1 MTQRSALKAALFGGL
16 FALMTLASIIGP
28 WVWPLDPLA
37 QDIPSRL
44 SPPSAAHPLG
54 TDAFGRDTL
63 ARVLTGGRWS
73 LLGAALVCVAVTSL
87 GFAIGCLSAF
97 GPRWLDLALS
107 RIGEAF
113 LAIPGVL
120 SALALTALLRPSF
133 TGLVIALIVSGWAWY
148 ARMYRAL
155 IQQQATA
162 GYVEG
167 ALALGASR
175 LQIVVVHVIP
185 NIVGPALII
194 ATINLGSVILNLSTL
209 SFIGMGV
216 QTPTP
221 EWGAL
226 VNESRSHFQRQPL
239 LLLAPSACI
248 ALAVFSIHQLG
259 DALQAWID
267 PTSHRA

>member
-1 MTQRSALKAALFGGL
+1 LRRGLILKAALFGGL
-16 FALMTLASIIGP
+16 FMLMVLATIFGP
-28 WVWPLDPLA
+28 WVWSVDPFA
-37 QDIPSRL
+37 QDIPMRL
-44 SPPSAAHPLG
+44 LAASTAHPLG

-73 LLGAALVCVAVTSL
+73 LLGAALVCVAVTCI
-87 GFAIGCLSAF
+87 GFVTGCLSAF
-97 GPRWLDLALS
+97 GPRWLDLMLS

-133 TGLVIALIVSGWAWY
+133 SGLVIALIVSGWAWY

-155 IQQQATA
+155 MQQQAAA

-167 ALALGASR
+167 AHALGASWF
-175 LQIVVVHVIP
+175 QIVVRHVVP
-185 NIVGPALII
+185 NMLGPALVI
-194 ATINLGSVILNLSTL
+194 ATINLGGVILNLSTL

-226 VNESRSHFQRQPL
+226 VNESRLHFQRQPL
-239 LLLAPSACI
+239 LLLAPCFCI
-248 ALAVFSIHQLG
+248 ALTVFSIHQLG
-259 DALQAWID
+259 DALHEWVEGGR
-267 PTSHRA
+267 SS